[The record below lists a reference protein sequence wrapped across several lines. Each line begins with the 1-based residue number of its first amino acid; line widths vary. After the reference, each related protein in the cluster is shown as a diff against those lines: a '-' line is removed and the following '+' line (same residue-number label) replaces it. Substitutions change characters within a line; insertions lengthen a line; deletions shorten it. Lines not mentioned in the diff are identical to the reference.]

1 MCIGVR
7 SARSDACGWVT
18 APPWCDFFYALI
30 LTRTQASTAPV
41 AIVNFIQ
48 YTGWE

>member
-1 MCIGVR
+1 MT
-7 SARSDACGWVT
+7 S
-18 APPWCDFFYALI
+18 FYALV

-48 YTGWE
+48 